1 MIAYRLPLLAG
12 KGGGRG
18 GSGRGVRG
26 RQEVFL
32 LGWGVRGLFPCHPSP
47 SFLSPFPGPILPLPN
62 SQVPSMPPLLLLIY
76 ENLIMNQAYLGFQFR
91 QYFVY
96 CYHRNQWHYKIVMFN
111 IIGSITS
118 QGLNHLPKDSHYAI
132 LTTKQKNECI

>member
-12 KGGGRG
+12 KGGDRG
-18 GSGRGVRG
+18 FWGGRG
-26 RQEVFL
+26 RQEVFSWE
-32 LGWGVRGLFPCHPSP
+32 GGGLFPCHPSP
-47 SFLSPFPGPILPLPN
+47 SYLFRFPGPFLPLLN
-62 SQVPSMPPLLLLIY
+62 SQVPPMPPLLLLIN

-132 LTTKQKNECI
+132 LTTKLKNECI